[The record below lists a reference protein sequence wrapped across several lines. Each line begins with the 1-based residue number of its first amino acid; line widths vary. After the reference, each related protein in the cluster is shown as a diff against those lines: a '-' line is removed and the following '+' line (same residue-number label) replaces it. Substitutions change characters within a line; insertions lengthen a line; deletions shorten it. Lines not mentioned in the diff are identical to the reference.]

1 MLNNNIEPSQ
11 IYIENLKDIEMAFE
25 NGMRRNLSY
34 LRPKTSLDEVDVIR
48 KTFNNLNQI
57 NKESVL
63 SGVLFDNDKAKELIT
78 KNYEIVVPLYSL
90 FTSLNLTDGLCPVAK
105 FFSYLCSNEESL
117 NKLQLSSYRALLG
130 METIIDLLYFSQ
142 KNLANPYARNYLH
155 EKIMI
160 VWNMYTEKEM
170 TYKINEIC
178 CLNKMNYIFSQS
190 AMKDNNP
197 LRNYVIKTFNTF
209 EKLKLL
215 KNTTTFGYSK
225 VLKDNTPISD
235 AREIYF
241 NIFNLNLPTKYLVD
255 TLLADNVSP
264 SEVFNFLA
272 DSVIDDDFKEINLA
286 VFRGQFSDVQKEL
299 LNIYFHT
306 KQTMDIE
313 NFSEKS
319 FCHAYIHIFVKN
331 LINIGLS
338 LDENNPLDLDFFVKI
353 MTSKNFNHSKT
364 NHIFGL
370 LEENGLSDTIQSDII
385 LKLNQRNFDF
395 SKTLTLNAPILIA
408 IEDLAC
414 KGIAAE
420 EVKHILNQIVSGTQ
434 LCDLFLQNDTYAEML
449 GNNVRNIGYNFK
461 KIYITSLKETF
472 QNLTPKEKDLFIDR
486 FLEFLKYNL
495 TFRDCECLTVATY
508 ILPQSFKQKIIENL
522 DFKNNTLPLFNSLI
536 IQGCTLTND
545 KEKKCIY
552 EAAHMSMEQEANH
565 FIMLNLLQKQPENLE
580 SFRRVASVCDSNSL
594 MFRNTTLS
602 LNPSLQMVETKINQI
617 EIGE

>member
-11 IYIENLKDIEMAFE
+11 IYIEKLKDIEMAFE

-34 LRPKTSLDEVDVIR
+34 IRPKTSIEEVDVIR

-57 NKESVL
+57 NKDSVL
-63 SGVLFDNDKAKELIT
+63 SGVLFDNDKAKEIIT

-142 KNLANPYARNYLH
+142 KTLANPYARNYLH
-155 EKIMI
+155 EKIII

-264 SEVFNFLA
+264 SEVFNVLSDLA
-272 DSVIDDDFKEINLA
+272 IDDEFKRTIQSVKQL
-286 VFRGQFSDVQKEL
+286 SDVQQEL

-306 KQTMDIE
+306 KQTIDIE
-313 NFSEKS
+313 KLSEKS
-319 FCHAYIHIFVKN
+319 FCHFYINIFVEN
-331 LINIGLS
+331 LIKIGFF
-338 LDENNPLDLDFFVKI
+338 LDENNPVDPDLFVKI
-353 MTSKNFNHSKT
+353 ITSKKFNHSKT

-370 LEENGLSDTIQSDII
+370 LEENGVSDTIQSDII

-408 IEDLAC
+408 IEEMAC
-414 KGIAAE
+414 KGIEAE
-420 EVKHILNQIVSGTQ
+420 DVKHILNQIVSGTQ
-434 LCDLFLQNDTYAEML
+434 LCDLFLQNDTYADML
-449 GNNVRNIGYNFK
+449 NTSVHNIGYNFK

-472 QNLTPKEKDLFIDR
+472 QNLKPKEKDLFIDR
-486 FLEFLKYNL
+486 FIEFSKSNL
-495 TFRDCECLTVATY
+495 NCRDCECVTVATY
-508 ILPQSFKQKIIENL
+508 ILPQYFKQKIIENL

-536 IQGCTLTND
+536 IQGCNLTND